1 MSFLPKILQQKREEV
16 AARKKAAPLDRLK
29 ESAGFHRQPLSLRN
43 ALLAKPFG
51 IIAEIKKASPS
62 KGLIRPDFDPA
73 DIARRYS
80 EAGARALS
88 VLTDEK
94 FFQGQLEYIGL
105 VKSVSI
111 LPVLRKDFIIDAY
124 QLYES
129 RGAGADAVLLIVAA
143 LQTSLLRDLREESR
157 SLGLDVLVEA
167 HNEEEL
173 QTALALKPDVLGIN
187 NRDLHT
193 FNVDFATTLKLAPQ
207 IPPGVVAVSE
217 SGITSG
223 ADIRRLRLAGCRGAL
238 IGEWFM
244 RQSDPGEGLRTLL
257 QSVEEDLE

>member
-16 AARKKAAPLDRLK
+16 AARKKAAPLSQLK
-29 ESAGFHRQPLSLRN
+29 ESTGFHREPLSLRN

-80 EAGARALS
+80 EAGATALS

-94 FFQGQLEYIGL
+94 FFQGKLDYIGL
-105 VKSVSI
+105 VKSVSA
-111 LPVLRKDFIIDAY
+111 LPVLRKDFVVDAY
-124 QLYES
+124 QLFES
-129 RGAGADAVLLIVAA
+129 RAAGADAVLLIAAA
-143 LQTSLLRDLREESR
+143 LDASLLRDLREESR
-157 SLGLDVLVEA
+157 SLGMDVLVEV

-173 QTALALKPDVLGIN
+173 QTALALKPEVLGIN
-187 NRDLHT
+187 NRNLHT
-193 FNVDFATTLKLAPQ
+193 FNVDLATTLKLALQ

-217 SGITSG
+217 SGITTG
-223 ADIRRLRLAGCRGAL
+223 ADIRRLKLAGCRGAL

-244 RQSDPGEGLRTLL
+244 RQRDPGQALRMLL
-257 QSVEEDLE
+257 QSMEEGPG